1 MIEKL
6 VSMLVVD
13 AELAGS
19 SIAGTV
25 TESLVHPRDKKYFL
39 RHFLRAMTVG
49 WLLAT
54 FVAPAVAHRM
64 ELSKSESVA
73 VAFIGG
79 YAGIKLL
86 NAAETVAINKI
97 LTKRGRRGLSELNT
111 FVKLLILWHSGL

>member
-39 RHFLRAMTVG
+39 KHFLRAMTVG

-54 FVAPAVAHRM
+54 FIAPAVAHRM

-86 NAAETVAINKI
+86 NAAETVAVSRI
-97 LTKRGRRGLSELNT
+97 LSKKEDEKNPQS
-111 FVKLLILWHSGL
+111 

>member
-39 RHFLRAMTVG
+39 G
-49 WLLAT
+49 T
-54 FVAPAVAHRM
+54 F
-64 ELSKSESVA
+64 
-73 VAFIGG
+73 
-79 YAGIKLL
+79 
-86 NAAETVAINKI
+86 
-97 LTKRGRRGLSELNT
+97 
-111 FVKLLILWHSGL
+111 

>member
-1 MIEKL
+1 
-6 VSMLVVD
+6 MLVVD

-39 RHFLRAMTVG
+39 KHFLRAMTVG

-54 FVAPAVAHRM
+54 FIAPAVAHRM

-86 NAAETVAINKI
+86 NAAETVAVSRI
-97 LTKRGRRGLSELNT
+97 LSKKEDEKNPQS
-111 FVKLLILWHSGL
+111 

>member
-39 RHFLRAMTVG
+39 KHFLRAMTVG

-54 FVAPAVAHRM
+54 FIAPALAHRM

-86 NAAETVAINKI
+86 NAAETVAVNRI
-97 LTKRGRRGLSELNT
+97 LSKKEDEKNPQS
-111 FVKLLILWHSGL
+111 

>member
-1 MIEKL
+1 MLEKL
-6 VSMLVVD
+6 VSILAVD

-54 FVAPAVAHRM
+54 FLSPAIAERM
-64 ELSKSESVA
+64 KLSKEESIA
-73 VAFIGG
+73 VAFVGG

-86 NAAETVAINKI
+86 NAAETVAIMKI
-97 LTKRGRRGLSELNT
+97 SSKNQEKES
-111 FVKLLILWHSGL
+111 

>member
-25 TESLVHPRDKKYFL
+25 AESLVHPRDKKYFL

-86 NAAETVAINKI
+86 NAAETIAINKI
-97 LTKRGRRGLSELNT
+97 LTKKDENEDSQ
-111 FVKLLILWHSGL
+111 S

>member
-39 RHFLRAMTVG
+39 KHFLRAMTVG

-54 FVAPAVAHRM
+54 FIAPALAHRM
-64 ELSKSESVA
+64 KLSKSESVA

-86 NAAETVAINKI
+86 NAAETVAVNRI
-97 LTKRGRRGLSELNT
+97 LSKKEDEKDPQS
-111 FVKLLILWHSGL
+111 

>member
-1 MIEKL
+1 
-6 VSMLVVD
+6 MLVVD

-39 RHFLRAMTVG
+39 KHFLRAMTVG

-54 FVAPAVAHRM
+54 FIAPALAHRM

-86 NAAETVAINKI
+86 NAAETVAVNRI
-97 LTKRGRRGLSELNT
+97 LSKKEDEKNPQS
-111 FVKLLILWHSGL
+111 

>member
-1 MIEKL
+1 
-6 VSMLVVD
+6 MLVVD

-39 RHFLRAMTVG
+39 KHFLRAMTVG

-54 FVAPAVAHRM
+54 FIAPALAHRT

-86 NAAETVAINKI
+86 NAAETVAVNRI
-97 LTKRGRRGLSELNT
+97 LSKKEDEKDPQS
-111 FVKLLILWHSGL
+111 